1 MFLECGC
8 RNRVWAHGDTE
19 GAKHLMRTRFDFATI
34 ASRPLW
40 LELPVAVLLLAAALG
55 WEYWRHVGLWQ
66 ALRWSFW
73 CVPWSVLAAL
83 PSAMMIG
90 LLESPLRQR
99 VRWLQEFREHLTA
112 SFAAFL
118 GTLRWPEMVIL
129 SGLAGLSEEVFFRGI
144 LQQEIGAVL
153 ASLVF
158 GMLHAIS
165 LPYMVWATLMGGYL
179 GWLLHVT
186 QTLWVPILTHTIVD
200 IVGLCYIRR
209 IAPPGHAVD

>member
-1 MFLECGC
+1 
-8 RNRVWAHGDTE
+8 
-19 GAKHLMRTRFDFATI
+19 MRARFGLATI
-34 ASRPLW
+34 VSRPLW
-40 LELPVAVLLLAAALG
+40 LELPVALLLLAAALE

-66 ALRWSFW
+66 VWRWSLW

-83 PSAMMIG
+83 PSVVLIG

-99 VRWLQEFREHLTA
+99 VRWLQEFREHMTT

-118 GTLRWPEMVIL
+118 GALRWPEMVIL
-129 SGLAGLSEEVFFRGI
+129 SGLAGFSEEVFFRGI
-144 LQQEIGAVL
+144 LQQEIGAVY

-165 LPYMVWATLMGGYL
+165 LPYIVWATLMGGYL
-179 GWLLHVT
+179 GWLLQVT

-200 IVGLCYIRR
+200 IIGLWYIRR
-209 IAPPGHAVD
+209 IATLRQTVV